1 MIMKIRINLY
11 FLRNQKISLIYDIA
25 SYIGINHPINEVR
38 QLALKL
44 CYDLQHN
51 HKTIIINFTD
61 DEAYY
66 LGLLLLELAIG
77 SADTRIINWCSRNVA
92 KIERKLK

>member
-1 MIMKIRINLY
+1 MIKKIKINLH
-11 FLRNQKISLIYDIA
+11 FLRNQKISLIYKVACDI
-25 SYIGINHPINEVR
+25 GKNHPINEVK

-44 CYDLQHN
+44 CYDLQRT

-61 DEAYY
+61 GEAYY
-66 LGLLLLELAIG
+66 LGLLLLEIAVE

-92 KIERKLK
+92 KIERKLR

>member
-1 MIMKIRINLY
+1 MKIRINMH
-11 FLRNQKISLIYDIA
+11 FLRNQKISLIYEIV
-25 SYIGINHPINEVR
+25 SYIGINHPINEVK

-44 CYDLQHN
+44 CYDLQRT

-61 DEAYY
+61 EEALY
-66 LGLLLLELAIG
+66 LGLLLLEIAVE

-92 KIERKLK
+92 KIERKLR

>member
-1 MIMKIRINLY
+1 MIKKIKINLH
-11 FLRNQKISLIYDIA
+11 FLRNQKVSLIYESA

-38 QLALKL
+38 QLALNL
-44 CYDLQHN
+44 CYDLQRS
-51 HKTIIINFTD
+51 HKTIIINFT

-66 LGLLLLELAIG
+66 LGLLLLEIAID

-92 KIERKLK
+92 KIERKLR